1 MSYILDALKKSEQ
14 DRGNGSIPN
23 VQTIHSS
30 ALNYHQDKPSLWPWI
45 LIAILVANIFI
56 LVYFLKPDTNT
67 QDVMPNQ
74 NAVANNI
81 EATHQNTP
89 AVIVSPEPRPVATET
104 PAVIAITSEQ
114 KKPIKNNISI
124 EAEAIATN
132 TSKPLVTID
141 ELAANIRQQI
151 PDMIFSSHVYSSS
164 AVQRSLVINDRFMEE
179 GDVVGHDLVLVE
191 ITLNGAIFDFRGQLF
206 SVSVLTGWGTH

>member
-30 ALNYHQDKPSLWPWI
+30 ALNYRQDKPSLWPWI
-45 LIAILVANIFI
+45 LIVVLVANIFI
-56 LVYFLKPDTNT
+56 LVYFLKPDTHT

-74 NAVANNI
+74 NAVTNNI
-81 EATHQNTP
+81 KTTHQNTP
-89 AVIVSPEPRPVATET
+89 AVKVSPEPQPVATET
-104 PAVIAITSEQ
+104 PIVIATTPEL
-114 KKPIKNNISI
+114 KKPIKNNTSI
-124 EAEAIATN
+124 EAVATE
-132 TSKPLVTID
+132 TSKPLITID
-141 ELAANIRQQI
+141 ELAASIRQQI
-151 PDMIFSSHVYSSS
+151 PDMVFSSHVYSSS

-191 ITLNGAIFDFRGQLF
+191 ITLNGAIFDFRGQPF